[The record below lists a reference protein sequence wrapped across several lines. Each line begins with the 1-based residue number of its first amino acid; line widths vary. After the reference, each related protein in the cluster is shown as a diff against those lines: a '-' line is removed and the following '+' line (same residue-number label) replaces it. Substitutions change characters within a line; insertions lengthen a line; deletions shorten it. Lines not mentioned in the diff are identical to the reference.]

1 MSHKQAKR
9 DRIQARL
16 NVEKQAIQ
24 QDVKLVYGK
33 LPEGEDQQNIAAVL
47 KENNNESGIII
58 PNDSYIP
65 PTSALTSHSGFLVEN
80 WRSGW
85 KWISNIALTAIVAV
99 NAAPIPMEIIAAL
112 PNDAQTKVTIAL
124 GIIGVLGRF
133 INQSRGKEAEVMNGY

>member
-65 PTSALTSHSGFLVEN
+65 PSAMLSSHSGFLVEN

-99 NAAPIPMEIIAAL
+99 NAAPIPIEIISAL
-112 PNDAQTKVTIAL
+112 PSDAQTKVTIAL

-133 INQSRGKEAEVMNGY
+133 INQSRGKEAEVMNGH

>member
-16 NVEKQAIQ
+16 NFEKQTISQRNQHAVTAKASPDDIES
-24 QDVKLVYGK
+24 LT
-33 LPEGEDQQNIAAVL
+33 AVL

-99 NAAPIPMEIIAAL
+99 NAAPIPIEIISAL
-112 PNDAQTKVTIAL
+112 PSDAQTKVTIAL

>member
-24 QDVKLVYGK
+24 KDVKPVYGK
-33 LPEGEDQQNIAAVL
+33 LPESEDKQNITAVL

-65 PTSALTSHSGFLVEN
+65 STFELTSHSGFLVEN

-99 NAAPIPMEIIAAL
+99 NAAPIPLEVINAL
-112 PNDAQTKVTIAL
+112 PSDAQTKVTIAL
-124 GIIGVLGRF
+124 GVIGVLGRF
-133 INQSRGKEAEVMNGY
+133 INQSRGKEAEVMNGH